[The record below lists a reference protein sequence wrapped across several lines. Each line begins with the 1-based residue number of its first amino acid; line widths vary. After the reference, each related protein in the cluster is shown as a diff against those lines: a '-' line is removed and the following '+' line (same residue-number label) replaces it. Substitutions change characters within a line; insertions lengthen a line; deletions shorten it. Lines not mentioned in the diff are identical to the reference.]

1 MGRLRLFG
9 SNVRAGFAG
18 VARPRPA
25 NARRLIWPARDRL
38 AFGALIALLCVAAA
52 MMLIDSPSLDQVGR
66 LPAPLIVLFE
76 DITDLGLSGWFLFPT
91 AVALLVI
98 AAVDR
103 ASAPRFVRST
113 LGALAVRF
121 GFVFTAVAM
130 PGLFVTVMKRLIGR
144 ARPADQGTW
153 TYVGFDLRHE
163 YASMPSGHATTAFS
177 AAVAIG
183 ALWPQA
189 RPAMWIYAVVIAVSR
204 IIVSAHHPSD
214 VLVGAIVGTI
224 GALLVRRWFAERRLG
239 FAVGTDGLV
248 HRLPGPSWRRL
259 KAVARRLWS
268 A

>member
-1 MGRLRLFG
+1 
-9 SNVRAGFAG
+9 VAAGIANL
-18 VARPRPA
+18 VRPRPA
-25 NARRLIWPARDRL
+25 NARRLIWPTRDRL
-38 AFGALIALLCVAAA
+38 MLGATLAVLCVAVA
-52 MMLIDSPSLDQVGR
+52 MLLIDSPSLDQVHR
-66 LPAPLIVLFE
+66 LPASLVALFE

-91 AVALLVI
+91 AFALLVI

-113 LGALAVRF
+113 LGALAIRI
-121 GFVFTAVAM
+121 GFVFTAVAV

-183 ALWPQA
+183 ALWPA
-189 RPAMWIYAVVIAVSR
+189 LRPVMWLYAVVIAVSR

-214 VLVGAIVGTI
+214 VLVGAIVGTV
-224 GALLVRRWFAERRLG
+224 GALLVRGWYAERRFG
-239 FAVGTDGLV
+239 FVVGSDGVV
-248 HRLPGPSWRRL
+248 HRLPGPSLRRL